1 MTTFTLR
8 PVTYDDAEPLY
19 QLTRHATLGLTSL
32 PLTMDHCIEKID
44 TSIRTWADPNTHAGA
59 YWFVLVENPSK
70 RLIGCAMITPKSGQ
84 DKAILSFQ
92 KETLE
97 RHCSTLN
104 IHTKLDILR
113 LCRWQHHPT
122 EIGGLF
128 LHPNYRKAGVGRLLS
143 LGRFMVMAMSPN
155 RFDPMVIA
163 QMRGV
168 IDETG
173 HAPFWDAVC
182 KAFCPISYQNLD
194 IHMRSGKQFI
204 LDLLPQIPIYVHM
217 MPPEIQALLGKTH
230 TQTEG
235 AAHIL
240 MAEGFDMTPHI
251 DIGDAGPIL
260 SANRDDIRIVRDS
273 RKAIVLDT
281 HAAPSDTKDTMSVDY
296 LLATNTPTGVRI
308 TQAPIRSFLDHGIGI
323 PQDIARALGITKG
336 QDIWIAPAK
345 SQIFIR
351 RFSEWFTTLAAG
363 QTITPSRDQENA
375 IKRRLR

>member
-32 PLTMDHCIEKID
+32 PLTMDHCIEKIEN
-44 TSIRTWADPNTHAGA
+44 SIRTWADPNTHAGA
-59 YWFVLVENPSK
+59 YWFALVENHSK
-70 RLIGCAMITPKSGQ
+70 RLIGCAMIIPKSGQ
-84 DKAILSFQ
+84 DKPVLSFQ

-97 RHCSTLN
+97 RHSRSLN
-104 IHTKLDILR
+104 IHTKLEILH

-143 LGRFMVMAMSPN
+143 LGRFMVMAMSPS

-182 KAFCPISYQNLD
+182 KAFCPISYQKLD
-194 IHMRSGKQFI
+194 LHTRSGKQFL
-204 LDLLPQIPIYVHM
+204 LDLLPRIPLYVHM
-217 MPPEIQALLGKTH
+217 MPPAIQAILGKTH
-230 TQTEG
+230 THTEG
-235 AAHIL
+235 AAHML
-240 MAEGFDMTPHI
+240 MDEGFETTEHI

-260 SANRDDIRIVRDS
+260 SANRDDIRMVRDS

-281 HAAPSDTKDTMSVDY
+281 HTAPTEPTNPTAVDC
-296 LLATNTPTGVRI
+296 LLSAHTPTGIRI
-308 TQAPIRSFLDHGIGI
+308 TQAPLNSFLDHGIGI
-323 PQDIARALGITKG
+323 SQDIARALGITKG
-336 QDIWIAPAK
+336 HDIWIAPVK
-345 SQIFIR
+345 SQVFIR

-363 QTITPSRDQENA
+363 QTIDPSRAQA
-375 IKRRLR
+375 PHTKQPIR